1 MLNQGIL
8 NTLLILMKLIH
19 FKRMFRFFYPPEKKK
34 LLAFYC
40 FLGLEHSLRFRF
52 LDLDLGLD
60 SWAEI

>member
-1 MLNQGIL
+1 MVESRHIEYIINMDENNPFQA
-8 NTLLILMKLIH
+8 NVPY
-19 FKRMFRFFYPPEKKK
+19 FYPPEKKK

-40 FLGLEHSLRFRF
+40 FLGLENSPRFRF